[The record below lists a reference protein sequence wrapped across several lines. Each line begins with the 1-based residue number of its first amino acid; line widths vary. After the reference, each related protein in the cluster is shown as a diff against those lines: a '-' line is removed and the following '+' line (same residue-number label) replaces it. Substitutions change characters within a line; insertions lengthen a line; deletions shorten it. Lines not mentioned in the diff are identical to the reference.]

1 MTKISYNTDGPKMA
15 RTKQTARK
23 IFDVRCVQCGS
34 PHVEGLLERY
44 SALKGRL
51 VQTQRCAACQNC
63 PWKCVDYKIKILD
76 ENLLAMAKEDR
87 DLTAV
92 RFDFEG
98 LYEINDATKHLV
110 AKKFDRVH
118 GKGAWGTVSTTSLD
132 SDDED
137 EEDLWLAVKR
147 VKRVRRVNVA
157 DHLKLKWMLQ
167 TCTKSPINK
176 YKNAGGRAWLSSQ
189 QASAACPRES

>member
-1 MTKISYNTDGPKMA
+1 MA

-23 IFDVRCVQCGS
+23 VFEVVCVQCGA
-34 PHVEGLLERY
+34 HVERKLERY
-44 SALKGRL
+44 SALEGRL
-51 VQTQRCAACQNC
+51 VQSQRCAACQNC

-76 ENLLAMAKEDR
+76 ENLLAMAKEDSD

-98 LYEINDATKHLV
+98 LYEINGATKQLV

-118 GKGAWGTVSTTSLD
+118 GKGAWEALASLSTTSLD

-137 EEDLWLAVKR
+137 EEDLWLAVQR

-176 YKNAGGRAWLSSQ
+176 YKNTAGRAWLSSQ
-189 QASAACPRES
+189 QASAASPRKR

>member
-1 MTKISYNTDGPKMA
+1 MA

-23 IFDVRCVQCGS
+23 IFDVQCVQCGS

-63 PWKCVDYKIKILD
+63 PWQCVDYKIKILD
-76 ENLLAMAKEDR
+76 ENLLAMDKEDQEDR
-87 DLTAV
+87 TALG
-92 RFDFEG
+92 FDFEG
-98 LYEINDATKHLV
+98 LYEINDATKQLV

-118 GKGAWGTVSTTSLD
+118 GKGAWGAIGSLSTTSID

-137 EEDLWLAVKR
+137 EEDLRLAVQR
-147 VKRVRRVNVA
+147 VKRVRRVSVA
-157 DHLKLKWMLQ
+157 DHLKLKWMLR
-167 TCTKSPINK
+167 TCTKSSNK
-176 YKNAGGRAWLSSQ
+176 AYKNIGGRAWLSSQ
-189 QASAACPRES
+189 QASAACSRKR